1 VITPGPDAVTAPV
14 AACAIALG
22 AALACDLRARRI
34 PNAIPL
40 AAALAALAWHALPGG
55 AGLAAPA
62 GGLALGAL
70 LLLAPFALGGMG
82 GGDVKLLAAL
92 GAWLGPASIFA
103 VFAFGAVA
111 GAALALAAIA
121 ARLAPVPSARRVAA
135 DAMLFAATRAP
146 LPLHAGRG
154 ALPYSL
160 AIAAGFAAWLVLGDL
175 R

>member
-1 VITPGPDAVTAPV
+1 VIVPA
-14 AACAIALG
+14 AACAIVLG
-22 AALACDLRARRI
+22 AALACDLRTRRI

-55 AGLAAPA
+55 AGLATSA

-82 GGDVKLLAAL
+82 GGDVKLLGAL

-111 GAALALAAIA
+111 GAALAFAAIA
-121 ARLAPVPSARRVAA
+121 ARRAPAPSARRVAA

-160 AIAAGFAAWLVLGDL
+160 AIAAGFAAWLALGDL